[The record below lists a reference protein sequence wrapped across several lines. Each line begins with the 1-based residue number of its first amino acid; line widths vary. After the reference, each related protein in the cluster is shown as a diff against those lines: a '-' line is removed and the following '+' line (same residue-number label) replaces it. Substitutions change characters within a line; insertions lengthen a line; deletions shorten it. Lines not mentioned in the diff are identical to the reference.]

1 MFSIILPHDL
11 RKTLLFLVIV
21 VACSRE
27 QKAPPPVTTTHAPP
41 PVTASAPPIAMPR
54 ASSTPSKCAG
64 DGSYQQ
70 AIDCFRIASELHFT
84 FNDGS
89 GELTRPS
96 QGLERLTLHIAKGEQ
111 RGEWVAEAK
120 PNGVAW
126 TKNGKAANDVPQS
139 LARLY
144 QRLTIFPDPQKKEG
158 SAQRVGDHFE
168 FTDANSGDRYVVE
181 VSAADGSISEL
192 RINDLVMT
200 FGR

>member
-1 MFSIILPHDL
+1 MAQGSLPKTGKSLSIISAGADCYWYRHSPRPL
-11 RKTLLFLVIV
+11 
-21 VACSRE
+21 S
-27 QKAPPPVTTTHAPP
+27 VTTLTSPLS
-41 PVTASAPPIAMPR
+41 VTATVTCRPRLNTSALQQDQGR
-54 ASSTPSKCAG
+54 A
-64 DGSYQQ
+64 GS
-70 AIDCFRIASELHFT
+70 DCFRIASELHFT

-89 GELTRPS
+89 GELKRPS
-96 QGLERLTLHIAKGEQ
+96 QGLERLTLHITKGEQ